1 MAAAHVPIRPAAV
14 PAARSR
20 ALAVRA
26 AFGARVRAV
35 VVVVAIGAAVAAC
48 SSPSGTRADSRVT
61 PTAAANAGLG
71 NAPSPSASARVV
83 TEAAFASPSGNIGC
97 YLSDDGARCDIAK
110 KSWSPGPAP
119 ADCELDWGFG
129 VAIGKSGKANFTC
142 AGDTVLG
149 AKDRLEYGRSLK
161 AGDFQCDSAS
171 TGMRCQNEKSGHG
184 FTVAKEQYDFF

>member
-1 MAAAHVPIRPAAV
+1 M
-14 PAARSR
+14 
-20 ALAVRA
+20 
-26 AFGARVRAV
+26 
-35 VVVVAIGAAVAAC
+35 VAIGAAVAAC
-48 SSPSGTRADSRVT
+48 SSPSGTRADTRVT

-129 VAIGKSGKANFTC
+129 VAVGKTGKADFTC

-149 AKDRLEYGRSLK
+149 AKDRLEYGQSLK

-171 TGMRCQNEKSGHG
+171 TGVRCQNEKSGHG